1 MINFFRLQ
9 PFSPHWKNIRSAT
22 MSLISKDIASIIAKY
37 NTPTP
42 VYVLLD
48 RYGFKK
54 YVAIEDINVYIKI
67 LFDNRYNEEYKYK
80 YTPIDFNYEYDWIRS
95 LFNSG
100 ALTLEYAILNDYDN
114 VESFTLAMKQV
125 IKKIDIEKIN

>member
-1 MINFFRLQ
+1 
-9 PFSPHWKNIRSAT
+9 

-100 ALTLEYAILNDYDN
+100 ALTLEYVILNDYDN